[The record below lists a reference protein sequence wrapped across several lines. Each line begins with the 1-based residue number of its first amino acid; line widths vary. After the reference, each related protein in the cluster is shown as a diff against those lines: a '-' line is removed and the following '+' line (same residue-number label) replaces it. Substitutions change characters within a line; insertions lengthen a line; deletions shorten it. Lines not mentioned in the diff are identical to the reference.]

1 MVLFVSIRV
10 NSWLK
15 PSQNFTGV
23 CGDLVM
29 NCCMIRRA
37 LAVAVGLVAVCFPV
51 VAQQAN
57 RPEATQDQTVAS
69 EQMHAAGAL
78 GPAFALSLYQP
89 KIFSAK
95 DSLLFHKGPV
105 RAWSEGGQLASE
117 TALAEIGMAP
127 LDLPP
132 LAYFTSNGFAPA
144 ATKKGSAPSDSRS
157 ENFGTD
163 SKDLPGEMMVPPSD
177 RIYYGGEIGI
187 LYGQWSGKGSG
198 DIMQSY
204 ILGQVGNDKF
214 QITAG
219 AAYEDWSGHTPRFHS
234 FNLSR

>member
-37 LAVAVGLVAVCFPV
+37 LAVAVGLVAGCFPV

-105 RAWSEGGQLASE
+105 RAWSDGGQLASE
-117 TALAEIGMAP
+117 TALVSIGMAP

-132 LAYFTSNGFAPA
+132 LAYFTPEGFGPAP
-144 ATKKGSAPSDSRS
+144 TKKGSAPSDSRP

-163 SKDLPGEMMVPPSD
+163 GKDSPEMMVSSPD
-177 RIYYGGEIGI
+177 RIYYGGEIGFM
-187 LYGQWSGKGSG
+187 YGQWTGKGSG
-198 DIMQSY
+198 DMMESY
-204 ILGQVGNDKF
+204 ILGQVGNDHF

-219 AAYEDWSGHTPRFHS
+219 AAYEDWSGHAPRFH
-234 FNLSR
+234 FSR